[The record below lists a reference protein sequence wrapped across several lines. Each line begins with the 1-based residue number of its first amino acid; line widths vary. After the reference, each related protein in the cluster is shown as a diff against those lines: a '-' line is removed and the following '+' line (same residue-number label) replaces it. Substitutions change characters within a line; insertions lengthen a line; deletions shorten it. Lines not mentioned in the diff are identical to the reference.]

1 MAKEKL
7 NVLWTTGDK
16 EVALNMMFMYIIN
29 SLKHDWWE
37 EVNLII
43 WGPSA
48 KLVADDK
55 KIQEK
60 VAECLEIGITIEACK
75 ACASNYNVAD
85 RLEEMG
91 IEVKYMGE
99 PLTAYIKS
107 DSKVIS
113 F

>member
-1 MAKEKL
+1 MTEEKL
-7 NVLWTTGDK
+7 NVLWTSGDK
-16 EVALNMMFMYIIN
+16 EVALNMMFMYILN
-29 SLKHDWWE
+29 SIKHDWWE

-48 KLVADDK
+48 KLAAEDR

-60 VAECLEIGITIEACK
+60 IEEGLELGITIEACR

-91 IEVKYMGE
+91 IEVKYMGQ
-99 PLTAYIKS
+99 PLTSYLKGEG
-107 DSKVIS
+107 KVIT

>member
-1 MAKEKL
+1 MAKERL
-7 NVLWTTGDK
+7 NVLWTSGDK
-16 EVALNMMFMYIIN
+16 DVALNMMFMYILN
-29 SLKHDWWE
+29 SIKHDWWE

-48 KLVADDK
+48 KLVAEDR

-60 VAECLEIGITIEACK
+60 IAEGLELGITIEACR
-75 ACASNYNVAD
+75 ACASNYNAAD

-99 PLTAYIKS
+99 PSTAYIKS
-107 DSKVIS
+107 DSKVIT